1 MNTTATKPIRT
12 TIYFD
17 PKVLQALKLKG
28 IESDLSVSSL
38 TNEAIKQQLLEDYE
52 DLSAFEERKDEEA
65 IPFENFLAELKQNGE
80 I

>member
-1 MNTTATKPIRT
+1 MTTSAKPVRT

-28 IESDLSVSSL
+28 VEANISVSSL

-52 DLSAFEERKDEEA
+52 DLKTFEERKNEDH
-65 IPFENFLAELKQNGE
+65 IPFQDFLAELKHNGE